1 MDEISILNNQL
12 NRIRQMNKFYHQ
24 QFLLD
29 VRILFILNTSF
40 LYIGFNNRLAY
51 VIIPFISL
59 FGAVLLSF
67 HAHFLIFSRNYS
79 EFIEQN
85 INKISKKDLLIGHK
99 LENSY
104 FFPTKDKKLVVASFG
119 KKFTWFSFVTIFITF
134 FGISSY
140 IFSIYQLF
148 TTTNYTNYLFFIS
161 FITFITLLIGIW
173 WFLLGNGEKRL
184 EKIFSEY
191 R

>member
-134 FGISSY
+134 FGTSSY
-140 IFSIYQLF
+140 IYSIYQLF
-148 TTTNYTNYLFFIS
+148 ITTNYKNYLFFIT

>member
-12 NRIRQMNKFYHQ
+12 KRIRQMNKFYHQ

-40 LYIGFNNRLAY
+40 LYIGLINRLAY

-79 EFIEQN
+79 EFIEES
-85 INKISKKDLLIGHK
+85 INKISKKNLLIGHK

-104 FFPTKDKKLVVASFG
+104 FFPTKGKKLVVASFG

-148 TTTNYTNYLFFIS
+148 ITTNYTNYLFFIT

>member
-12 NRIRQMNKFYHQ
+12 NRIRQMNRFYHQ

-40 LYIGFNNRLAY
+40 LYIGLINRLAY

-79 EFIEQN
+79 EFIEES

-104 FFPTKDKKLVVASFG
+104 FFPTKGKKLVVASFG

-148 TTTNYTNYLFFIS
+148 ITTNYTNYLYFIT

>member
-12 NRIRQMNKFYHQ
+12 NRIRQMNKFYHE

-40 LYIGFNNRLAY
+40 LYLGFINRLAY
-51 VIIPFISL
+51 LIIPFISL

-79 EFIEQN
+79 EFIEES

-134 FGISSY
+134 FGISSF
-140 IFSIYQLF
+140 IFSMYQLF
-148 TTTNYTNYLFFIS
+148 ITTNYTNYLFFIT

>member
-51 VIIPFISL
+51 VIIPIISL

-119 KKFTWFSFVTIFITF
+119 KKFTWFSFVTIFIAF

-148 TTTNYTNYLFFIS
+148 ITTNYTNYLFFIT

>member
-12 NRIRQMNKFYHQ
+12 KRIRQMNKFYHQ

-51 VIIPFISL
+51 LIIPFISL

-148 TTTNYTNYLFFIS
+148 ISTNYTNYLYFIT

>member
-12 NRIRQMNKFYHQ
+12 KRIRQMNKFYHQ

-134 FGISSY
+134 FGISSF

-148 TTTNYTNYLFFIS
+148 ITTNYTNYLFFIT

>member
-12 NRIRQMNKFYHQ
+12 NRIRQMNRFYHQ

-79 EFIEQN
+79 EFIEES

-104 FFPTKDKKLVVASFG
+104 FFPTKGKKLVVASFG

-148 TTTNYTNYLFFIS
+148 ITTNYTNYLYFIT

>member
-12 NRIRQMNKFYHQ
+12 NRIRQMNRFYHQ

-67 HAHFLIFSRNYS
+67 HAHFLIFSRNNS

-104 FFPTKDKKLVVASFG
+104 FFPTKDKKLVVASFD

-148 TTTNYTNYLFFIS
+148 ITTNYTNYLFFIT

>member
-12 NRIRQMNKFYHQ
+12 KRIRQMNKFYHQ

-104 FFPTKDKKLVVASFG
+104 FFPTKGRKLVVAAFG

-134 FGISSY
+134 FGISSF

-148 TTTNYTNYLFFIS
+148 ITTNYTNYLFFIT

>member
-134 FGISSY
+134 FGISSF

-148 TTTNYTNYLFFIS
+148 ITTNYTNYLFFIT

>member
-12 NRIRQMNKFYHQ
+12 KRIRQMNKFYHQ

-148 TTTNYTNYLFFIS
+148 ITTNYTNYLFFIT

>member
-1 MDEISILNNQL
+1 
-12 NRIRQMNKFYHQ
+12 MNKFYHQ

-134 FGISSY
+134 FGISSF

-148 TTTNYTNYLFFIS
+148 ITTNYTNYLFFIT

>member
-12 NRIRQMNKFYHQ
+12 NRIRQMNRFYHQ

-148 TTTNYTNYLFFIS
+148 ITTNYTNYLFFIT

>member
-12 NRIRQMNKFYHQ
+12 KRIRQMNKFYHQ

-104 FFPTKDKKLVVASFG
+104 FFPTKDKKLVVDSFG
-119 KKFTWFSFVTIFITF
+119 KKFTWFSFVTIFIAF

-148 TTTNYTNYLFFIS
+148 ITTNYTNYLFFIT

>member
-12 NRIRQMNKFYHQ
+12 KRIRQMNKFYHQ

-119 KKFTWFSFVTIFITF
+119 KKFTWFSFVTIFIAF

-148 TTTNYTNYLFFIS
+148 ITTNYTNYLFFIT